1 MKRVEDHNIYILHT
15 YAFKETSLIVEALS
29 ENFGRISLLAK
40 GARRPRSLLR
50 GYLQPFQMI
59 QATWSNVSDLKTLYN
74 VEWNSK
80 YLGLKNQALICG
92 FYMNE
97 LIMKLLPKDESSNDF
112 FHFYHQQLEELSL
125 NNGYESLLRVF
136 ELKLLEELG
145 YKVKLDEDENGNP
158 INPKKFYYYEAEY
171 GASLPDASTNGVKII
186 GQTLIDMHNNDYS
199 HLNTLKESKLLM
211 RYLMR
216 FYTGHDPVKSKEL
229 FLTNDR

>member
-1 MKRVEDHNIYILHT
+1 VKRVEDHNIYILHT
-15 YAFKETSLIVEALS
+15 YPFKETSLIVEALS

-59 QATWSNVSDLKTLYN
+59 QATWSNVSDLKTLYH

-97 LIMKLLPKDESSNDF
+97 LIMKLLPKDEPSNDF
-112 FHFYHQQLEELSL
+112 FHFYHKQLEELSL
-125 NNGYESLLRVF
+125 NTGYESLLRLF

-186 GQTLIDMHNNDYS
+186 GQTLMDMHNNDYS

-216 FYTGHDPVKSKEL
+216 FYTGHDLVKSKEL

>member
-1 MKRVEDHNIYILHT
+1 MKRIEDHNIYILHT
-15 YAFKETSLIVEALS
+15 YPFKETSLIVEALS
-29 ENFGRISLLAK
+29 ESFGRISLLAK

-59 QATWSNVSDLKTLYN
+59 QATWSNVSELKTLYN
-74 VEWNSK
+74 VEWNSQ

-112 FHFYHQQLEELSL
+112 FNFYHQQLEKLTLTTS
-125 NNGYESLLRVF
+125 YEILLRVF

-145 YKVKLDEDENGNP
+145 YKVKLDEDENGDP
-158 INPKKFYYYEAEY
+158 VNPKKFYYYEAEY
-171 GASLPDASTNGVKII
+171 GASFPDTSTNGVKII
-186 GQTLIDMHNNDYS
+186 GQTLIDMHNSDYS
-199 HLNTLKESKLLM
+199 HMNTLKESKLLM

-216 FYTGHDPVKSKEL
+216 FYTGYDLVKSKEL

>member
-15 YAFKETSLIVEALS
+15 YPFKETSLIVEALS

-59 QATWSNVSDLKTLYN
+59 QATWSNVSDLKTLYH

-97 LIMKLLPKDESSNDF
+97 LIMKLLPKDEPSNDF
-112 FHFYHQQLEELSL
+112 FHFYHKQLEELSL
-125 NNGYESLLRVF
+125 NTGYESLLRLF

-186 GQTLIDMHNNDYS
+186 GQTLMDMHNNDYS

-216 FYTGHDPVKSKEL
+216 FYTGHDLVKSKEL

>member
-15 YAFKETSLIVEALS
+15 YPFKETSLIVEALS

-112 FHFYHQQLEELSL
+112 FHFYHQQLEDLSL
-125 NNGYESLLRVF
+125 NNS
-136 ELKLLEELG
+136 
-145 YKVKLDEDENGNP
+145 
-158 INPKKFYYYEAEY
+158 YYYEAEY

-216 FYTGHDPVKSKEL
+216 FYNGHDLVKSKEL

>member
-15 YAFKETSLIVEALS
+15 YPFKETSLIVEALS

-92 FYMNE
+92 FYINE
-97 LIMKLLPKDESSNDF
+97 LIMKLLPKDEPSNDF

-125 NNGYESLLRVF
+125 NVGYESLLRVF

-145 YKVKLDEDENGNP
+145 YKAKLDEDENGNP

-186 GQTLIDMHNNDYS
+186 GKTLIDMHNNDYS
-199 HLNTLKESKLLM
+199 HFNTLKESKLLM

-216 FYTGHDPVKSKEL
+216 FYTGHDLVKSKEL
-229 FLTNDR
+229 FLTNV

>member
-15 YAFKETSLIVEALS
+15 YPFKETSLIVEALS
-29 ENFGRISLLAK
+29 EGFGRISLLAK

-50 GYLQPFQMI
+50 GYLQPFQKI

-74 VEWNSK
+74 VEWSSK
-80 YLGLKNQALICG
+80 YLGLKNQGLICG

-112 FHFYHQQLEELSL
+112 FNFYHQHIEELSL
-125 NNGYESLLRVF
+125 TTSYESLLRVF
-136 ELKLLEELG
+136 ELKLLDELG
-145 YKVKLDEDENGNP
+145 YKVKLDQDENGYE
-158 INPKKFYYYEAEY
+158 IHPKKFYYYEAEY

-216 FYTGHDPVKSKEL
+216 SYTGYDLVKSKEL

>member
-1 MKRVEDHNIYILHT
+1 MKRVEVHNIYILHT
-15 YAFKETSLIVEALS
+15 YPFKETSLIVEALS
-29 ENFGRISLLAK
+29 EDFGRISLLAK

-74 VEWNSK
+74 VEWSSK
-80 YLGLKNQALICG
+80 YLGLKNQGLICG

-112 FHFYHQQLEELSL
+112 FNFYHQHIEELSL
-125 NNGYESLLRVF
+125 TTSYESLLRVF
-136 ELKLLEELG
+136 ELKLLDELG
-145 YKVKLDEDENGNP
+145 YKVKLDQDENGY
-158 INPKKFYYYEAEY
+158 YYYEAEY

-216 FYTGHDPVKSKEL
+216 SYTGYDLVKSKEL

>member
-15 YAFKETSLIVEALS
+15 YPFKETSLIVEALS

-112 FHFYHQQLEELSL
+112 F
-125 NNGYESLLRVF
+125 NAALLTASFSVGSYT
-136 ELKLLEELG
+136 ENPCLKGGCGGSRGGSSSPGNTIPSFPTGTIILFPLLG
-145 YKVKLDEDENGNP
+145 FG
-158 INPKKFYYYEAEY
+158 
-171 GASLPDASTNGVKII
+171 S
-186 GQTLIDMHNNDYS
+186 
-199 HLNTLKESKLLM
+199 
-211 RYLMR
+211 
-216 FYTGHDPVKSKEL
+216 
-229 FLTNDR
+229 

>member
-15 YAFKETSLIVEALS
+15 YPFKETSLIVEALS

-59 QATWSNVSDLKTLYN
+59 QATWSNVSELKTLYN

-97 LIMKLLPKDESSNDF
+97 LIMKLLPKDEPSNDF
-112 FHFYHQQLEELSL
+112 FHFYHQQLEELSF
-125 NNGYESLLRVF
+125 NVGYESLLRVF

-171 GASLPDASTNGVKII
+171 GASLPDESTNGVKII
-186 GQTLIDMHNNDYS
+186 GQTLMDMHNNDYS

-216 FYTGHDPVKSKEL
+216 FYTGHDLVKSKEL